1 MPRTGKTAKPKTEK
15 KQKSSRQAGGLKKLR
30 PSGEAE
36 SSFFEQVYDLVEHV
50 PPGRVTTYGA
60 IARALGSGLSARMVG
75 WALNGSFSSS
85 RNIPAQRV
93 VNRNGQLSGKA
104 HFATPTLM
112 QELLEKEGIRVKNDT
127 IENFKQVFWDP
138 ADSL

>member
-1 MPRTGKTAKPKTEK
+1 M
-15 KQKSSRQAGGLKKLR
+15 KKLK
-30 PSGEAE
+30 PSGSPEAG
-36 SSFFEQVYDLVEHV
+36 FFEQVYDLVEQI

-104 HFATPTLM
+104 HFSTPTLM
-112 QELLEKEGIRVKNDT
+112 QELLEKEGVRVSKDT
-127 IENFKQVFWDP
+127 IENFPSVFWDP
-138 ADSL
+138 AVEL

>member
-1 MPRTGKTAKPKTEK
+1 MPRTGKTVKPKTEK
-15 KQKSSRQAGGLKKLR
+15 AQKRNSQEGGLKKLR

-36 SSFFEQVYDLVEHV
+36 SSFFEQVFDLVEQV

-93 VNRNGQLSGKA
+93 VNRNGELSGKA
-104 HFATPTLM
+104 HFASPTLM

-138 ADSL
+138 TESL